1 MRGPAKGE
9 RMGGWGG
16 GGGVHRRRGKEMDT
30 AGLVP
35 PTMLSEDRLSRG

>member
-9 RMGGWGG
+9 RMGGGG
-16 GGGVHRRRGKEMDT
+16 GGGVHRRWGKEMDT

>member
-9 RMGGWGG
+9 RMGG
-16 GGGVHRRRGKEMDT
+16 GGGVHRRWGKEMDT